1 MKKSIIALSIL
12 LTGILTISPI
22 TFAQNKANI
31 NYKQINQNVIN
42 NQEEVNI
49 DINNTITKEQAKE
62 LLKLKNPNIQYLYQG
77 DENTFTVL
85 KEKGLSGYVFL
96 PDVEGDM
103 GYFVD
108 KTTQNI
114 YYFHPSG
121 YLELIK

>member
-42 NQEEVNI
+42 KQEEVNI
-49 DINNTITKEQAKE
+49 DINNTITKEEAKE
-62 LLKLKNPNIQYLYQG
+62 LLELKNTNIKYLYQG

>member
-12 LTGILTISPI
+12 LTGILTISPV

-49 DINNTITKEQAKE
+49 DINNTITKEEAKE

>member
-1 MKKSIIALSIL
+1 MKKSIIVLSIL
-12 LTGILTISPI
+12 LTGILTISPV

-49 DINNTITKEQAKE
+49 NINNTITKEQAKE

>member
-12 LTGILTISPI
+12 LTGILTISPV

-49 DINNTITKEQAKE
+49 DINNTITKKQAKE
-62 LLKLKNPNIQYLYQG
+62 LLELKNPNIKYLYQG
-77 DENTFTVL
+77 DENNFTVL

>member
-49 DINNTITKEQAKE
+49 NINNTITKEEAKE

>member
-12 LTGILTISPI
+12 LTGILTISPV

-62 LLKLKNPNIQYLYQG
+62 LLELKNPNIKYLYQG

>member
-12 LTGILTISPI
+12 LTGILTISPV

>member
-42 NQEEVNI
+42 KQEEVNI
-49 DINNTITKEQAKE
+49 DINNTITKEEAKE
-62 LLKLKNPNIQYLYQG
+62 LLELKNPNIKYLYQG
-77 DENTFTVL
+77 DENNFTVL

>member
-12 LTGILTISPI
+12 LTGILTISPV

-49 DINNTITKEQAKE
+49 NINNTITKEEAKE
-62 LLKLKNPNIQYLYQG
+62 LLKLKNPNRQYLYQG

>member
-12 LTGILTISPI
+12 LTGILTISPV

-49 DINNTITKEQAKE
+49 DINNTITKKQAKE
-62 LLKLKNPNIQYLYQG
+62 LLELKNPNIKYLYQG
-77 DENTFTVL
+77 DENNFTVL
-85 KEKGLSGYVFL
+85 KEKSLSGYVFL

-103 GYFVD
+103 GYC
-108 KTTQNI
+108 
-114 YYFHPSG
+114 
-121 YLELIK
+121 LLIHI

>member
-12 LTGILTISPI
+12 LTGILTISPV

-49 DINNTITKEQAKE
+49 NINNTITKEEAKE

>member
-12 LTGILTISPI
+12 LTGILTISPV

-62 LLKLKNPNIQYLYQG
+62 LLELKNPNIKYLYQG
-77 DENTFTVL
+77 DENNFTVL
-85 KEKGLSGYVFL
+85 KEKSLSGYVFL

>member
-12 LTGILTISPI
+12 LTGILTISPV

-49 DINNTITKEQAKE
+49 DINNTITKKQAKE
-62 LLKLKNPNIQYLYQG
+62 LLELKNPNIKYLYQG
-77 DENTFTVL
+77 DENNFTVL
-85 KEKGLSGYVFL
+85 KEKSLSGYVFL

>member
-12 LTGILTISPI
+12 LTGILTISPV
-22 TFAQNKANI
+22 TFAQNKDNI

-49 DINNTITKEQAKE
+49 NINNTITKEEAKE

>member
-12 LTGILTISPI
+12 LTGILTISPV

-49 DINNTITKEQAKE
+49 NINNTITKEEAKE
-62 LLKLKNPNIQYLYQG
+62 LLELKNPNIKYLYQG
-77 DENTFTVL
+77 DENNFTVL

>member
-12 LTGILTISPI
+12 LTGILTISPV

-49 DINNTITKEQAKE
+49 NINNTITKEEAKE

-103 GYFVD
+103 GYFVY

>member
-12 LTGILTISPI
+12 LTGILTISPV
-22 TFAQNKANI
+22 TFAQNKDNI

-62 LLKLKNPNIQYLYQG
+62 LLELKNPNIKYLYQG

>member
-12 LTGILTISPI
+12 LTGILTISPV

-108 KTTQNI
+108 KTTQKI